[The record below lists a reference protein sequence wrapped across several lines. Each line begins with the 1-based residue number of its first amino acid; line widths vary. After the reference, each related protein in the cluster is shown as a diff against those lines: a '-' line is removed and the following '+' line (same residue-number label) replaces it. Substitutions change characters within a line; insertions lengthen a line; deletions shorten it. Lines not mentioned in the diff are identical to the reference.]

1 MSSHSI
7 DHFKTISLLDHASLE
22 QIHKESLKIL
32 ENVGVGVED
41 PECINILKKS
51 GATVQG
57 QSDIVRLPA
66 EMVLEAIDQVTKEFE
81 LVSSDGT
88 RYAMP
93 SKRPMLMTRVKMSGM
108 LDYGAEEC
116 RVPRRQDVI
125 NMCQIANALPAV
137 KFSYAVDC
145 PTADVPEEI
154 SIVDTVGLTFAI
166 TGNPGVCAPLS
177 SEAGR
182 AWIDISA
189 AATGSDDL
197 IRNPGV
203 LIAMCTTGPLQFGR
217 ENGELIRHV
226 ATRGIPIGAEP
237 MPMSGAVAPMT
248 LAGTLLAGNAEVLFL
263 LTLANAIRPGAKVSY
278 SSLGTIMNLSIG
290 NISMGAPETML
301 LCSAETAMARF
312 YGLSTYRPTC
322 FSDSYYPDVQAG
334 IEKAAFTIMNIL
346 SGGDLILMGGSLN
359 NAASQSY
366 EQVIIDHDV
375 WEFANRFVKE
385 IVVNEDTLAY
395 ETIASVGPGG
405 SFLAEDHT
413 RRWLRSGEHY
423 YGGSYNRN
431 GRPGEENTMLAR
443 AHRRVEMILSQPL
456 KFRAP
461 HGAIERIKQ
470 YVRDEAKSAKV
481 EIPPW
486 AE

>member
-1 MSSHSI
+1 
-7 DHFKTISLLDHASLE
+7 
-22 QIHKESLKIL
+22 
-32 ENVGVGVED
+32 
-41 PECINILKKS
+41 
-51 GATVQG
+51 
-57 QSDIVRLPA
+57 
-66 EMVLEAIDQVTKEFE
+66 
-81 LVSSDGT
+81 
-88 RYAMP
+88 
-93 SKRPMLMTRVKMSGM
+93 MSGI
-108 LDYGAEEC
+108 LDYGAQEC
-116 RVPRRQDVI
+116 RVPRQQDVI

-137 KFSYAVDC
+137 QFSYAVDC
-145 PTADVPEEI
+145 PTADVPKEI
-154 SIVDTVGLTFAI
+154 SILDTIGLTFAI
-166 TGNPGVCAPLS
+166 TGNPGVCAPLT

-203 LIAMCTTGPLQFGR
+203 VIAMCTTGPLQLGR

-226 ATRGIPIGAEP
+226 ASRGIPIGAEP

-248 LAGTLLAGNAEVLFL
+248 MAGTLLIGNAEALFL

-322 FSDSYYPDVQAG
+322 FSDSYYPDIQAG
-334 IEKAAFTIMNIL
+334 IEKAAFTLMM
-346 SGGDLILMGGSLN
+346 MGGSLN

-385 IVVNEDTLAY
+385 IIVNEDTLAY
-395 ETIASVGPGG
+395 ETIAKVGPGG

-413 RRWLRSGEHY
+413 LRWLRSGEHY

-443 AHRRVEMILSQPL
+443 AHRRVETILSQPL

-461 HGAIERIKQ
+461 DAAVERIKQ
-470 YVRDEAKSAKV
+470 YVRDGAKSVKV

-486 AE
+486 AK